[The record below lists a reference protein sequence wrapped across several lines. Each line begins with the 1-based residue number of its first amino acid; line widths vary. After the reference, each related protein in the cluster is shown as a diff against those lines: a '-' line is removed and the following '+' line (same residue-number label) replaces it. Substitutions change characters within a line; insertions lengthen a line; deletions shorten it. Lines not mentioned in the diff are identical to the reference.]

1 MLVTYYTSVTIISWA
16 ALAVLCILV
25 HENDRMTRN
34 DKVRAYL
41 AYAVIALA
49 ALSEWL
55 GVQLSGN
62 TENPVWVLKMVKCA
76 DYILTPAS
84 GWMLAEQLKRKTV
97 IRRIIFGLVCFN
109 TIFQIIA
116 SFTGWMT
123 VVDSQNHYTHGP
135 CYPAYEMLY
144 FLLMLLIV
152 ADFIS
157 YGRKFRRQNQVSMYA
172 ILLLVLIGILMQELI
187 SGELRTAYLALTFG
201 AALLYIH
208 TTEFTQLKADDEIQS
223 QQFQIMMSQI
233 KPHFLFNCLAVI
245 GALYRTDVDK
255 GDKALAQFSDLL
267 RYDIDSLNSDKPID
281 FLKEF
286 EHSERYLELQ
296 KLRFGNKLNV
306 EYDLECTDF
315 LLPTLTLQPIV
326 ENAVTY
332 GARESS
338 SGAGLVTIMTRES
351 GDHYEVVVKD
361 NGPGF
366 DPDNIPDDGE
376 RSHIGIKN
384 VKERLQRACGG
395 SLKIDSVPG
404 EGTTVTMI
412 IPKASDTRQ

>member
-1 MLVTYYTSVTIISWA
+1 MTYYTSVTIISWA
-16 ALAVLCILV
+16 ALGVLCILV
-25 HENDRMTRN
+25 HENDRMTR
-34 DKVRAYL
+34 DAKLRAYL

-49 ALSEWL
+49 ALAEWL
-55 GVQLSGN
+55 GIHLSGS
-62 TENPVWVLKMVKCA
+62 TDHPVWMLKMVKCA

-84 GWMLAEQLKRKTV
+84 GWMLVEQLRRKTF
-97 IRRIIFGLVCFN
+97 IRKIILGLILIN
-109 TIFQIIA
+109 TVFQIISA
-116 SFTGWMT
+116 FTGWMT
-123 VVDSQNHYTHGP
+123 VIDEHNYYTHGP
-135 CYPAYEMLY
+135 YYLAYEMMYL
-144 FLLMLLIV
+144 LLMVLIV

-172 ILLLVLIGILMQELI
+172 ILLLVLIGILIQELM

-201 AALLYIH
+201 AVLLYIH

-255 GDKALAQFSDLL
+255 GDLALSQFSDLL
-267 RYDIDSLNSDKPID
+267 RYDIDSLNSDEPID

-296 KLRFGNKLNV
+296 KLRFGSTLNV
-306 EYDLECTDF
+306 KYDLECTDF
-315 LLPTLTLQPIV
+315 RLPTLTLQPIV

-332 GARESS
+332 GARKK
-338 SGAGLVTIMTRES
+338 SGQAGLVTIMTRELE
-351 GDHYEVVVKD
+351 DHYEVIVKD

-376 RSHIGIKN
+376 RSHVGIKN
-384 VKERLQRACGG
+384 VRERLQRACGG
-395 SLKIDSVPG
+395 SLVIDSVPD

-412 IPKASDTRQ
+412 IPKEN